1 MEAKNLNPLFIRP
14 FSALYFYFLNS
25 PSQLLASPIPKRPAM
40 KAAQLP
46 QDPWNAKLDAKK
58 LPKRVRIDKDF
69 AGIKAGSML
78 YVGTPQ
84 IVDAYVRKIPHG
96 ETRAIERMRRELAR
110 KNECDAMCPVSTA
123 IFLRISAEAAI
134 EKVNAGAKLGEVA
147 PFWRIVEPGS
157 TLAKKLPVEG
167 EWIAAQR
174 AAESAG

>member
-1 MEAKNLNPLFIRP
+1 
-14 FSALYFYFLNS
+14 
-25 PSQLLASPIPKRPAM
+25 M
-40 KAAQLP
+40 KASTLP
-46 QDPWNAKLDAKK
+46 QDPWNAKLGAKK
-58 LPKRVRIDKDF
+58 LPKRVMLDKDF

-84 IVDAYVRKIPHG
+84 IVDDYVRKIPHG
-96 ETRAIERMRRELAR
+96 QTRAIERMRRELAR

-123 IFLRISAEAAI
+123 IFLRISAQASI
-134 EKVNAGAKLGEVA
+134 EKINAGEALKDVS

-157 TLAKKLPVEG
+157 TLAKKLPVES